1 MLFSLQLQDKFN
13 NMKSCLKCHLDLFK
27 ISSYLENNA
36 HAAVRKSF
44 SRTTTLNSMIRTVT
58 VEEDALKQTEMDA
71 QDENSLLQSPH
82 LIGNHN
88 LCNRVSSTCL
98 SGLYFK

>member
-1 MLFSLQLQDKFN
+1 M
-13 NMKSCLKCHLDLFK
+13 LKCHLDLFK
-27 ISSYLENNA
+27 ISSCLENDA
-36 HAAVRKSF
+36 HATMRKSF

-58 VEEDALKQTEMDA
+58 VEEDALKRTETDA

-88 LCNRVSSTCL
+88 VCNRVSSKCS

>member
-1 MLFSLQLQDKFN
+1 
-13 NMKSCLKCHLDLFK
+13 
-27 ISSYLENNA
+27 
-36 HAAVRKSF
+36 
-44 SRTTTLNSMIRTVT
+44 MIGTVT
-58 VEEDALKQTEMDA
+58 VEEDALKQTETDA